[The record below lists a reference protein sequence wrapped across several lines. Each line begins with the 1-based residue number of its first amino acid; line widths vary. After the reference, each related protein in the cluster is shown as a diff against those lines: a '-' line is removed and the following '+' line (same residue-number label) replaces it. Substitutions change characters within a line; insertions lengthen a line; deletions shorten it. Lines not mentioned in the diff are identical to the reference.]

1 MYYTS
6 IIQLC
11 HDIKLKRLT
20 LNRVSLLTLKWRIIL
35 NTSNPVCILY
45 YSSTNN
51 VISLTHLSAQTQNND
66 ENRKKK
72 RSKQVLNFF
81 PTQAK
86 PIMNQVQ
93 THMVPGLK

>member
-51 VISLTHLSAQTQNND
+51 VISFTHLSAQTQNND
-66 ENRKKK
+66 ENRKKRDQNRFKTLFQHK
-72 RSKQVLNFF
+72 RNRS
-81 PTQAK
+81 
-86 PIMNQVQ
+86 
-93 THMVPGLK
+93 